1 MQNSPSDS
9 SGAKI
14 AYMLLRSHSLAILLL
29 IIGLSACA
37 DPYIESTTEL
47 ESSSD
52 TTGPYRVQAVVV
64 GGMASDNVELLY
76 NPTDSEPRRYIPLL
90 MEALDEDGR
99 SGELFVASIP
109 GQPAGTSIRYYVRVL
124 RDDEQVA
131 ESPVGGDLR
140 PFILNIRP

>member
-1 MQNSPSDS
+1 MP
-9 SGAKI
+9 
-14 AYMLLRSHSLAILLL
+14 LRSYSIALVLLAL
-29 IIGLSACA
+29 GLSACA
-37 DPYIESTTEL
+37 EPYIESTTEL

-52 TTGPYRVQAVVV
+52 TTGPYRVQTVVV
-64 GGMASDNVELLY
+64 GGLVSDSVELMY
-76 NPTDSEPRRYIPLL
+76 NPADSEPRRYIPLP

-99 SGELFVASIP
+99 TGELFIASIP

-140 PFILNIRP
+140 PFIVNIRP